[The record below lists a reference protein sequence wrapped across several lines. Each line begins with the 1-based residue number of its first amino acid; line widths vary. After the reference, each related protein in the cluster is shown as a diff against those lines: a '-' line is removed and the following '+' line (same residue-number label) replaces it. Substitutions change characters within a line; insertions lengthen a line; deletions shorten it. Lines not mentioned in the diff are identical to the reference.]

1 MWTPDCALGSRAYQP
16 CDLRQ
21 SVSLFCASVI
31 PSLKWGYVTA
41 SSQVGGLALRM
52 KSVMNTNSELGLVRS
67 TRSVRVIRN
76 A

>member
-1 MWTPDCALGSRAYQP
+1 MDSSDCALGSQAYQP
-16 CDLRQ
+16 CDLKQ
-21 SVSLFCASVI
+21 SVYLFCASVI

-52 KSVMNTNSELGLVRS
+52 KSVIYTNSELGLVWS